1 MASPT
6 VLPYTFVERLTKV
19 ELLEDPRSMA
29 ADSHVEDGAEAPSVE
44 GTATSS
50 NANLENYP
58 AGEAAEVDSVS
69 YP

>member
-1 MASPT
+1 
-6 VLPYTFVERLTKV
+6 
-19 ELLEDPRSMA
+19 MA

-44 GTATSS
+44 VTATSS